1 MSNLN
6 NFNFTDFNKLIEQAK
21 QAVMCD
27 SNCQKEKTAQ
37 ELKEKYLASQQ
48 NLLSAGSQEVEAKK
62 NYVVFTQGELAYN
75 NQQQDDLHTQAQLIV
90 NKFNEN
96 FNTYLQQIK
105 LQIDSYNGLIVNFKN
120 VVELYI
126 KYKEENKILT
136 QKVKD
141 NSSDVLTN
149 DRNITHITDISFFP
163 SMVLWSSITDFY
175 TIMRM
180 FQKFNVKENTTNTC
194 NRINTPENIL
204 VYSGLAHTHKYVDFL
219 NIFFDCVLKID
230 NEEYIKYDNH
240 VHIEHKTINELNINS
255 FDDLIRKFTS

>member
-149 DRNITHITDISFFP
+149 DRKTYYENQGVDTLKSVYNYILLLIYIIFVIGYIFTAAFYQSQINWKIRFLILILLLILPFISP
-163 SMVLWSSITDFY
+163 W
-175 TIMRM
+175 
-180 FQKFNVKENTTNTC
+180 
-194 NRINTPENIL
+194 IL
-204 VYSGLAHTHKYVDFL
+204 GL
-219 NIFFDCVLKID
+219 
-230 NEEYIKYDNH
+230 
-240 VHIEHKTINELNINS
+240 TINLIYNIYELLPKNVHLTI
-255 FDDLIRKFTS
+255 